1 MVATRYTVRL
11 RYRDRV
17 RVQED
22 TNLDLD
28 NTPVLRATLERLVLQ
43 SRHTL
48 DLDLSEWS
56 LTVTRVG
63 GGPIIKRVTVTS
75 GGLTEVANR

>member
-1 MVATRYTVRL
+1 MVANRYTVRL
-11 RYRDRV
+11 RYRGRV
-17 RVQED
+17 RTQED

-28 NTPVLRATLERLVLQ
+28 DTQVLRTTLERLVLDA
-43 SRHTL
+43 RGTL
-48 DLDLSEWS
+48 SLDLSEWS